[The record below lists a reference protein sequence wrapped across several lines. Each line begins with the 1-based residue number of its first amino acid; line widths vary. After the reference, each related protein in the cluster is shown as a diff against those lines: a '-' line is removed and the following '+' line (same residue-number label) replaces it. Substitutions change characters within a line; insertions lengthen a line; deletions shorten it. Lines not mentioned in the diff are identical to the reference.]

1 MPDTNI
7 RLQLLIGP
15 TVPRPAPAEVIEAIS
30 SLEVTN
36 TDSGRDGFQMSF
48 TLGKDVKDLLL
59 DYSLLLQ
66 NFFEPPNR
74 VIIIVY
80 IGASRPQVLIDGII
94 TSHQIA
100 PSNTPGSST
109 LVITGEDI
117 SLQMD
122 LEEKNETF
130 KNQSDSEIVTTI
142 LRDYLTYG
150 VTPKVTTTDLRRK
163 ETEGNTT
170 QQGTDLAFIQQLAKI
185 GRAHV

>member
-100 PSNTPGSST
+100 PSNTPGGST

-122 LEEKNETF
+122 LEEKIRRADWVVWTDCPAGITSRQIEL
-130 KNQSDSEIVTTI
+130 I
-142 LRDYLTYG
+142 LQEVIERYG
-150 VTPKVTTTDLRRK
+150 GAIR
-163 ETEGNTT
+163 
-170 QQGTDLAFIQQLAKI
+170 
-185 GRAHV
+185 